1 MVLAN
6 ADFGHGLY
14 PEHNSTIYFAC
25 FLMIHFNL
33 RKKKILRQSEIDICV
48 PWGEHR
54 CYLKGTVKASGAPLR
69 GGSAGL
75 HSSS

>member
-25 FLMIHFNL
+25 FLTIHFNL
-33 RKKKILRQSEIDICV
+33 RKKKNI
-48 PWGEHR
+48 
-54 CYLKGTVKASGAPLR
+54 KTV
-69 GGSAGL
+69 
-75 HSSS
+75 